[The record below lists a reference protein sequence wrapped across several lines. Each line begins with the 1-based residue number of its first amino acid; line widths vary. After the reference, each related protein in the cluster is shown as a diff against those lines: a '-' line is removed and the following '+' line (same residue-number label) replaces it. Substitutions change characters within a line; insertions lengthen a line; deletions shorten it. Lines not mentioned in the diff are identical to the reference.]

1 MKNKHEIQERISYW
15 NKELIAINNNL
26 DMLFTIMPRI
36 ELKDQLVAVKEL
48 NRDTD
53 RKETV
58 GQLIKELEWVLE

>member
-1 MKNKHEIQERISYW
+1 M
-15 NKELIAINNNL
+15 IAVNNNL
-26 DMLFTIMPRI
+26 DMLFTIMPRM
-36 ELKDQLVAVKEL
+36 ELKDQLAAVKEL